1 MRLPASN
8 SHVREAKNPQMR
20 GILATPMGTLH
31 DIDTL
36 LLFRKR
42 PKGQCR
48 RPVALRNTP
57 GRLKPHRQGKRSM
70 TNASPGASPGASPE
84 AVLGFIDVGEGRS
97 ARKIAVR
104 SRAGGGPGLVW
115 LGGFKSDMQGGK
127 AVGLDAWAKDH
138 GRAVGRVD
146 YSGHGESRGGFAGG
160 TIGSWPAGS
169 GAGLRQVFG
178 GPR

>member
-8 SHVREAKNPQMR
+8 SLEREAKNPQMR

-48 RPVALRNTP
+48 RPVAPRNTP

-70 TNASPGASPGASPE
+70 TNASPGASPE
-84 AVLGFIDVGEGRS
+84 AVLGFIDVGEGPS

-115 LGGFKSDMQGGK
+115 LGGFKSDM
-127 AVGLDAWAKDH
+127 
-138 GRAVGRVD
+138 
-146 YSGHGESRGGFAGG
+146 RG
-160 TIGSWPAGS
+160 
-169 GAGLRQVFG
+169 
-178 GPR
+178 